1 MAETPITIEILRVS
15 RYRPSEK
22 PGSQFIT
29 AEGAARLK
37 LELDELWRVERP
49 RVTQAV
55 SEAAAQGDRS
65 ENAEYTYG
73 KKRLR
78 EIDRR
83 VRFLR
88 KRLDGMTIVD
98 QAPSDPKRGFFG
110 AWVTLE
116 DLDGKQET
124 YRIVGPDE
132 FDREPRFISM
142 DAPLARALMRK
153 ALDDEVTVELPGGQ
167 RVYVIV
173 AIRYGA
179 G

>member
-1 MAETPITIEILRVS
+1 MS
-15 RYRPSEK
+15 RYRPAEK

-29 AEGAARLK
+29 PAGARRLNQE
-37 LELDELWRVERP
+37 LEELWRVERS

-88 KRLDGMTIVD
+88 KRLDGMIVVD
-98 QAPSDPKRGFFG
+98 RTPTDPKRVFFG
-110 AWVTLE
+110 AWV
-116 DLDGKQET
+116 
-124 YRIVGPDE
+124 
-132 FDREPRFISM
+132 S
-142 DAPLARALMRK
+142 
-153 ALDDEVTVELPGGQ
+153 
-167 RVYVIV
+167 
-173 AIRYGA
+173 
-179 G
+179 

>member
-1 MAETPITIEILRVS
+1 MG
-15 RYRPSEK
+15 RYREPQR
-22 PGSQFIT
+22 PGSKYIT
-29 AEGAARLK
+29 PEGARRLNK
-37 LELDELWRVERP
+37 ELDELWRIERP

-73 KKRLR
+73 KRRLR

-88 KRLDGMTIVD
+88 KRLEGMVIVD
-98 QAPSDPKRGFFG
+98 RAPSDPRRVFFG
-110 AWVTLE
+110 AWVSLEAEDGTLAR
-116 DLDGKQET
+116 

-132 FDREPRFISM
+132 FDAAPGYISM
-142 DAPLARALMRK
+142 DSPLGRALMK
-153 ALDDEVTVELPGGQ
+153 KGLDEDVSVEVPGGV
-167 RVYVIV
+167 RTFTLVEIEYEKS
-173 AIRYGA
+173 G